1 MAAVSTSTARMTVW
15 GCSWI
20 SLIMKCGWPPFWADS
35 TFQSTSRTVFAWIW
49 RVAMS
54 LTHTWP
60 GSRIAY

>member
-1 MAAVSTSTARMTVW
+1 MATVSTSTARMTVW

-20 SLIMKCGWPPFWADS
+20 SLIMKCGWPPFRADS
-35 TFQSTSRTVFAWIW
+35 TFQSTSRMVFAWIW